1 MRQIL
6 GIALCIS
13 VLGNAVL
20 LYRVVDLGA
29 VTTDQASEVS
39 LQQTQ
44 LETIKKLLPSL
55 SRGVSRED
63 LVGAARAAGLETH
76 DKGEEGVLIGTVEF
90 ALSKDGIATINF
102 N

>member
-13 VLGNAVL
+13 VLGNTAL
-20 LYRVVDLGA
+20 LYRVIDLGA

-39 LQQTQ
+39 LQQRQ
-44 LETIKKLLPSL
+44 LEIVKKLLPTL
-55 SRGVSRED
+55 SRSVSREN
-63 LVGAARAAGLETH
+63 LVGAARAAGLEVH
-76 DKGEEGVLIGTVEF
+76 DKGDEGVVIGTVEF
-90 ALSKDGIATINF
+90 TLSRDGIAAVNF